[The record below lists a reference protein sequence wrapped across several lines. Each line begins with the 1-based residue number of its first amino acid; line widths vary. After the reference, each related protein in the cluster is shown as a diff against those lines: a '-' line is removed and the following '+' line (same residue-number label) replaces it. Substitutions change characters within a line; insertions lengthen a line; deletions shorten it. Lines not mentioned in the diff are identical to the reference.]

1 MKKETKSKEI
11 LTSMKESGESTKQII
26 LYKANEIINKTGMV
40 DFRIDTLAASLGLSP
55 GNITYHFPKKEDIS
69 NALWELCNREITAA
83 TEHYITPLLDI
94 KQLFLFYRFLIGV
107 FYKYKGIV
115 CFRMGDLGVIQK
127 GIETN
132 QTFRKKAKEQFF
144 QNIEYLSQNGYINK
158 INDPF
163 LKEMTFLLQFT
174 GIGWSINH
182 AVFFYADKKTS
193 KNKNKESEIMANKY
207 AHVILRPLI
216 PFLTEKGQKQLT
228 GISSITQ

>member
-1 MKKETKSKEI
+1 MKKEVKNKEI
-11 LTSMKESGESTKQII
+11 LTSLKESGESTKQII
-26 LYKANEIINKTGMV
+26 LHKANEIINKAGMV

-83 TEHYITPLLDI
+83 TEHYITPLLDV
-94 KQLFLFYRFLIGV
+94 KQLFLFYRFLVGV

-115 CFRMGDLGVIQK
+115 CFRMGDLGVIHK
-127 GIETN
+127 GMNANRI
-132 QTFRKKAKEQFF
+132 FRNTAKEQFQ
-144 QNIEYLSQNGYINK
+144 QNTEYLIKNGYMNK

-163 LKEMTFLLQFT
+163 LAEMTFLLQFM

-182 AVFFYADKKTS
+182 AVSFYADKKLP
-193 KNKNKESEIMANKY
+193 KNKGKENEIIANKY
-207 AHVILRPLI
+207 AHVILRPLT
-216 PFLTEKGQKQLT
+216 PFLTEKGKEQLK